1 MEEVIVM
8 KKRTCLV
15 LVVSLMSL
23 ILAGGAAAK
32 KKKLFLLD
40 WIIYG
45 KHAPFFAAKNFGF
58 YKKQGLNI
66 FYERG
71 FGSGDTAKRI
81 AAKVA
86 PFGFAD
92 TGSVIGARVAGAK
105 VVEVGMIHAK
115 APYAIY
121 TLKNKQIRGVRDLKG
136 YNFGSPKGNAA
147 RIMFPAFARK
157 GGLNPGD
164 VRWTTMKY
172 GATLPSLL
180 SGRVDAIV
188 DYTTGGVTHM
198 GKGRDA
204 GKTVTEFRYTN
215 VGFDVYSNGLIVHE
229 DTIKQ
234 NPDMVRRWVKANM
247 EAWGHCLI
255 YTQKCLNNF
264 YKYAPAMTKRL
275 VNGHYI
281 EALNLLIDEG
291 VKRHGLG
298 WMTRKKMNDTI
309 GLVTKYTPLKRRI
322 KTKDLYT
329 NKFLPQ
335 AGK

>member
-15 LVVSLMSL
+15 LVVGLMSL

-121 TLKNKQIRGVRDLKG
+121 TLKNKQIGIRCFHYYISIFYYVIALRNGTFCNANDVSHCSVTVLKIL
-136 YNFGSPKGNAA
+136 A
-147 RIMFPAFARK
+147 MC
-157 GGLNPGD
+157 
-164 VRWTTMKY
+164 
-172 GATLPSLL
+172 SL
-180 SGRVDAIV
+180 
-188 DYTTGGVTHM
+188 
-198 GKGRDA
+198 
-204 GKTVTEFRYTN
+204 
-215 VGFDVYSNGLIVHE
+215 
-229 DTIKQ
+229 
-234 NPDMVRRWVKANM
+234 
-247 EAWGHCLI
+247 
-255 YTQKCLNNF
+255 
-264 YKYAPAMTKRL
+264 
-275 VNGHYI
+275 
-281 EALNLLIDEG
+281 
-291 VKRHGLG
+291 
-298 WMTRKKMNDTI
+298 
-309 GLVTKYTPLKRRI
+309 
-322 KTKDLYT
+322 
-329 NKFLPQ
+329 
-335 AGK
+335 